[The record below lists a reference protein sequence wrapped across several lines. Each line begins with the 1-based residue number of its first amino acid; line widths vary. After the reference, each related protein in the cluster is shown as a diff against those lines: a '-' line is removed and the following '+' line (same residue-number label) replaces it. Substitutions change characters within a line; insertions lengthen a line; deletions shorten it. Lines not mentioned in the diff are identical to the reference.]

1 LSAEPLDK
9 ISSELLNALDK
20 LTNDVNRKV
29 LQILLESGETDVR
42 KLHSL
47 FEEHRGVS
55 YGSFVSKLRLMEKDN
70 LVICTITEDGRSV
83 DTVKLSTFGDILLR
97 GLLVAQKLLE
107 TKN

>member
-1 LSAEPLDK
+1 MSAEPLDK

-29 LQILLESGETDVR
+29 LQVLLESGETDVR

-55 YGSFVSKLRLMEKDN
+55 YGSFVAKLKLMENDS
-70 LVICTITEDGRSV
+70 LVICKITDDGRTIERVS
-83 DTVKLSTFGDILLR
+83 LSTFGEVLLR
-97 GLLVAQKLLE
+97 SLHVAQKLLE
-107 TKN
+107 AKP